1 MHLKTV
7 QNVRVKHMDF
17 KKFKEK
23 LQKIIDIFSESEDC
37 DYVVEEENEEDDY
50 WETIMKEKFDISP
63 EEVPF

>member
-1 MHLKTV
+1 
-7 QNVRVKHMDF
+7 MDF

-50 WETIMKEKFDISP
+50 WNTIMKEKYNIDP

>member
-50 WETIMKEKFDISP
+50 WNTIMKEKYNIDP